1 MKKFLFFVS
10 VSALSI
16 VFLSSCTREV
26 ITGSGP
32 VVTETRTVAGFTGV
46 SHKVPGRVNFK
57 IGPEFKVEVTGQKN
71 VLDVMYT
78 DIISGSLTI
87 GFRNNIRVREHDQI
101 IIDITAPTADYFSL
115 SGTGDINVQGDLNTS
130 SLYLTV
136 SGVGNIYVQKANIL
150 GELKAKIS
158 GSGDIRVAT
167 GTALDEDLR
176 ISGSGNIDFLDVV
189 AARAETHT
197 SGSGSMKVNVSQRLE
212 SYISGSG
219 WVYYKGNPVVVKSI
233 SGSGQVRPY

>member
-1 MKKFLFFVS
+1 MKKFLFFVT

-16 VFLSSCTREV
+16 SLTSCTREV
-26 ITGSGP
+26 VTGSGP
-32 VVTETRTVAGFTGV
+32 RVTETRAVAGFTGV

-57 IGPEFKVEVTGQKN
+57 IGPEFKVEVTAQQN
-71 VLDVMYT
+71 ILDVMYT

-87 GFRNNIRVREHDQI
+87 GFRNNIRVKEHEQI

-115 SGTGDINVQGDLNTS
+115 SGTGDINVEGDLACNN
-130 SLYLTV
+130 LYLTV
-136 SGVGNIYVQKANIL
+136 SGVGNIFVQKANIQ

-158 GSGDIRVAT
+158 GSGDIRVT
-167 GTALDEDLR
+167 NGIALDEDLS
-176 ISGSGNIDFLDVV
+176 ISGSGNIDFLDVAV
-189 AARAETHT
+189 TRAETHT